1 MDICSRKK
9 YKQVQALTATFW
21 NRWRT
26 EYLPTLTTRPKGW
39 RERTANFQEGDLV
52 LLHQDDVKRGL
63 WPLARVTKVMPG
75 ADGVTRVAEVRTKSG
90 VYTRPVAKLYQ
101 LEDTPDIRQG
111 GEDVGGDANSCE

>member
-1 MDICSRKK
+1 M
-9 YKQVQALTATFW
+9 QALTANFW

-39 RERTANFQEGDLV
+39 REHVANFKEGDLV
-52 LLHQDDVKRGL
+52 LLQVDDVKRGL

-75 ADGVTRVAEVRTKSG
+75 PDGVTRVAEVQTKSG

-101 LEDTPDIRQG
+101 LEDASDVQQG
-111 GEDVGGDANSCE
+111 GEDVGSDANLA